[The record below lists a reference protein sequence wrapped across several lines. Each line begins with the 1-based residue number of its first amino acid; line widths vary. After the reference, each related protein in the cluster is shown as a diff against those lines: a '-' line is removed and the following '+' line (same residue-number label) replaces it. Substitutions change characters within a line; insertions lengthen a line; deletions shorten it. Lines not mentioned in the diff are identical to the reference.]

1 MLRVRFFCFNFPP
14 FIISFLIPPAF
25 SFFLLILP
33 HFSTLRVRISFLKRM
48 LMFIYL
54 FFNILCG
61 VQVFGVFFHFD
72 ITDTKFQQKMINLF
86 FWYGRCLGFSY
97 TFRCIR
103 Q

>member
-48 LMFIYL
+48 LMLFIHFLKNYVASRYL
-54 FFNILCG
+54 WSSSILYNTYK
-61 VQVFGVFFHFD
+61 
-72 ITDTKFQQKMINLF
+72 I
-86 FWYGRCLGFSY
+86 
-97 TFRCIR
+97 
-103 Q
+103 